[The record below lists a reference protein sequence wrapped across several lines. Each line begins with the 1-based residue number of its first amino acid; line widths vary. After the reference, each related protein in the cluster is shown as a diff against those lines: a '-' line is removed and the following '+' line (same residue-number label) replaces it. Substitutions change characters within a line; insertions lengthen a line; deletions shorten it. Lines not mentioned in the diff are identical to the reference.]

1 MFSPKAIIHLDNL
14 AHNYHL
20 IKDQL
25 NNIPIMAV
33 VKANAYGHGVIEVSR
48 VLQNEGVKFFAVF
61 TFNEALEL
69 RKAGVNED
77 ILVFCRPT
85 KEMLKIAYKKDITLN
100 ISDPDDVRLFY
111 EAGNPDS
118 TRIDVSGTTDPQGQA
133 VFNFNELYQSGQA
146 GFAVLDVLLNG
157 TKVDVI
163 QIEEEVTT
171 EETIYL

>member
-1 MFSPKAIIHLDNL
+1 MTYKFPAIQLSLFMFV
-14 AHNYHL
+14 L
-20 IKDQL
+20 IFG
-25 NNIPIMAV
+25 I
-33 VKANAYGHGVIEVSR
+33 SS
-48 VLQNEGVKFFAVF
+48 
-61 TFNEALEL
+61 
-69 RKAGVNED
+69 
-77 ILVFCRPT
+77 C
-85 KEMLKIAYKKDITLN
+85 YKKKDTIVIINVKDSVT
-100 ISDPDDVRLFY
+100 SDVVVGADVRLFY

-118 TRIDVSGTTDPQGQA
+118 TRIDVNGTTDPQGQA